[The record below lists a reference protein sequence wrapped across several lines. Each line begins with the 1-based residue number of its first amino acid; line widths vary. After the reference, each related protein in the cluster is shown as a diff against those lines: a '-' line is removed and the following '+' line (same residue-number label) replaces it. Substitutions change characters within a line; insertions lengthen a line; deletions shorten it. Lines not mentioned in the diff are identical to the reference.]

1 MTWLHGRGKPWTFD
15 LSFRTSVAESIKG
28 VVTRAETLAC
38 KLEREQVS
46 VCSTGGSVIWLT
58 PCRTGCPKSYVTQRK
73 GNRSHSQEPRG
84 HVDKSGQLDENDG
97 DLRTLVLEIL
107 SHRGCTCA
115 HHPSYDSCQ
124 ISLNIIILVCTF

>member
-46 VCSTGGSVIWLT
+46 IYFTRPSVVRLM
-58 PCRTGCPKSYVTQRK
+58 
-73 GNRSHSQEPRG
+73 
-84 HVDKSGQLDENDG
+84 
-97 DLRTLVLEIL
+97 
-107 SHRGCTCA
+107 
-115 HHPSYDSCQ
+115 SC
-124 ISLNIIILVCTF
+124 

>member
-46 VCSTGGSVIWLT
+46 TEPVEFFIIGLT
-58 PCRTGCPKSYVTQRK
+58 SPCVGCPKSYLT
-73 GNRSHSQEPRG
+73 
-84 HVDKSGQLDENDG
+84 
-97 DLRTLVLEIL
+97 
-107 SHRGCTCA
+107 
-115 HHPSYDSCQ
+115 
-124 ISLNIIILVCTF
+124 

>member
-46 VCSTGGSVIWLT
+46 IYLIQFLLCWANERS
-58 PCRTGCPKSYVTQRK
+58 CRLP
-73 GNRSHSQEPRG
+73 
-84 HVDKSGQLDENDG
+84 
-97 DLRTLVLEIL
+97 
-107 SHRGCTCA
+107 
-115 HHPSYDSCQ
+115 
-124 ISLNIIILVCTF
+124 

>member
-46 VCSTGGSVIWLT
+46 ICSTGV
-58 PCRTGCPKSYVTQRK
+58 
-73 GNRSHSQEPRG
+73 
-84 HVDKSGQLDENDG
+84 
-97 DLRTLVLEIL
+97 TLV
-107 SHRGCTCA
+107 G
-115 HHPSYDSCQ
+115 
-124 ISLNIIILVCTF
+124 